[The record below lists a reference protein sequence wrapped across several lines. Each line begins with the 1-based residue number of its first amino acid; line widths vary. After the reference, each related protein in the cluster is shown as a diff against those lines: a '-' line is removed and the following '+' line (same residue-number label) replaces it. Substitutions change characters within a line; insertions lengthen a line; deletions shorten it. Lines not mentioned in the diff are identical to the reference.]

1 MVPHAIYGRGLVNL
15 HRINK
20 QMLVLSLTSSTDVNL
35 KYVRLLF
42 KNQSAGNIHTSLF
55 SKY

>member
-1 MVPHAIYGRGLVNL
+1 MLYGRGLVNLL